1 MIETISIHNRSVV
14 SRTEKAGNIT
24 RESPVNA
31 CANRDIGSKMT
42 DLLKGLQFS
51 ATKEDIQIMKLKPIN
66 ENIVNEV

>member
-1 MIETISIHNRSVV
+1 
-14 SRTEKAGNIT
+14 
-24 RESPVNA
+24 
-31 CANRDIGSKMT
+31 MT